1 MPILHRLRH
10 LGLPFLAAVLL
21 LVGTAPSARAANF
34 SDPQKSDIEAIVK
47 AYLLAHPEVVVDALG
62 EYDKRQKMAETEQ
75 AGQAIAENRA
85 EILSDKGGGV
95 AGNPKGNIT
104 LVEFFDY
111 RCGYCKKARPIVAE
125 LLKSDP
131 QLRLVYK
138 ELPILGPDS
147 LVASKAALAARA
159 QGTDK
164 YIAFHEV
171 LMDSRG
177 AIDENAIKTAARQ
190 VGLDVAKLTHDMN
203 DPAIEATLK
212 ATNALATKLGIT
224 GTPSFVIGDTLIP
237 GYAELEQL
245 VAMVADAR
253 KACKGAC

>member
-1 MPILHRLRH
+1 MPIFHHLRH
-10 LGLPFLAAVLL
+10 LGLPIVAAVLL
-21 LVGTAPSARAANF
+21 LTGAAPLARAGDF
-34 SDPQKSDIEAIVK
+34 TDPQKSNIEAIVK
-47 AYLLAHPEVVVDALG
+47 AYLLANPDVVVEALG
-62 EYDKRQKMAETEQ
+62 EYEKRQKMAETEQ
-75 AGQAIAENRA
+75 AGLAIAENRA
-85 EILSDKGGGV
+85 EILSEKGGGV

-104 LVEFFDY
+104 VVEFFDY
-111 RCGYCKKARPIVAE
+111 RCGYCKKASPILAE

-131 QLRLVYK
+131 QIRVVYK

-147 LVASKAALAARA
+147 LVAAKAALAARA
-159 QGTDK
+159 QGADK
-164 YIAFHEV
+164 YLALHEA
-171 LMDSRG
+171 LMATRG
-177 AIDENAIKTAARQ
+177 AIDENTIKTAARQ
-190 VGLDVAKLTHDMN
+190 VGLDIAKLTRDMN

-212 ATNALATKLGIT
+212 ATHALATKLGIT